1 MRFVYAV
8 FMLLILVFVM
18 VIVSYMYMYALKMTD
33 STVNSVLQSINNMS
47 ANPVNLSE
55 YDIKKPLSPFI
66 VLLNIVLIVAVAA
79 AVAGLF
85 MYARKR

>member
-8 FMLLILVFVM
+8 FMLSILVFV
-18 VIVSYMYMYALKMTD
+18 VIIVSYMYMYALKMTD

-47 ANPVNLSE
+47 ANPVNLSA

-66 VLLNIVLIVAVAA
+66 ALLNIVLIVAVAA